1 MTTPPNA
8 KNTPKSI
15 PKNASANAKTQAA
28 KARAQTARDELAET
42 LDAIEDRFNVPK
54 RVTELAENAASAY
67 RRNPVPWIVGGAAVA
82 VIAIGLV
89 AWAIFSG
96 DDD

>member
-1 MTTPPNA
+1 MSTTDSRA
-8 KNTPKSI
+8 
-15 PKNASANAKTQAA
+15 QAA
-28 KARAQTARDELAET
+28 KAQAEKARDQLAST
-42 LDAIEDRFNVPK
+42 LDAIEDKFNVPK
-54 RVTELAENAASAY
+54 RVTDLGEKAATAY
-67 RRNPVPWIVGGAAVA
+67 RENPVPWIIGGAAVA